1 MSRDGAIARVRAGF
15 DQGDFLETLRRRVAI
30 PTESQE
36 PERLPDLH
44 RYLEDEIAPSM
55 ARSGYTSEITENTVP
70 GGGPFLVAERIE
82 DPALPTLMTYGHGD
96 VVRGIPEQWR
106 EGLNPWEINVEGEQ
120 WYGRGTADNKGQHSI
135 VIAALEAVLAE
146 RGHHGFNSRILI
158 ETSEEIGSPGLDTF
172 LTQNAADLQTDL
184 MLASDGPR
192 LVPQRADIKLG
203 NRGGLSF
210 DLSIKLREGSRHSGH
225 WGGVLEDPG
234 VILAQAISCITT
246 PRGQIRIKAWLP
258 DAIPERVRVA
268 LADLEVDPA
277 DPTLDIRDDWGEPGL
292 STAEKMYG
300 WTSFIVLAMITGR
313 PENPVN
319 GVQPDARARCQ
330 LRFSADADHTRFLP
344 ALRAHLDAH
353 GFHQIEISAVQDN
366 FFPAWRTYPDNPW
379 VDWAVSSVARTTG
392 TAPLV
397 VPNSAGGLPSE
408 LFGRALGCPI
418 LWIPHSYS
426 GCRQHGPD
434 EHIRTDITREGL
446 SIMAGIFWDLGEA
459 QGRPQ

>member
-1 MSRDGAIARVRAGF
+1 MSREGAISRVRDTF
-15 DQGDFLETLRRRVAI
+15 DSGAFLKTLRRRVAI

-36 PERLPDLH
+36 PDRLPDL
-44 RYLEDEIAPSM
+44 RQYLEDEIAPSM
-55 ARSGYTSEITENTVP
+55 APLGYISQITPNSVP
-70 GGGPFLVAERIE
+70 GGGPFLMSERIE
-82 DPALPTLMTYGHGD
+82 DPSLPTLLTYGHGD

-106 EGLNPWEINVEGEQ
+106 DGLNPWDITIEGER

-172 LTQNAADLQTDL
+172 LTEHAADMGTDL

-192 LVPQRADIKLG
+192 MTPRRADVKLG
-203 NRGGLSF
+203 NRGGIAF
-210 DLSIKLREGSRHSGH
+210 DLSLNLREGSRHSGH
-225 WGGVLEDPG
+225 WGGVLEDPA

-246 PRGQIRIKAWLP
+246 PRGRILVDDWLP
-258 DAIPERVRVA
+258 KSIPPKVQSA
-268 LADLEVDPA
+268 LKNLEIDPA
-277 DPTLDIRDDWGEPGL
+277 DPTLVMPDDWGEPGL

-330 LRFSADADHTRFLP
+330 LRFTVDADHTRFLP

-353 GFHQIEISAVQDN
+353 NFQMVEITPVREN
-366 FFPAWRTYPDNPW
+366 FFPAWRTDPENPW
-379 VDWAVSSVARTTG
+379 VNWTVNSVARTTG
-392 TAPLV
+392 TPPLV
-397 VPNSAGGLPSE
+397 VPNSSGGLPSE

-418 LWIPHSYS
+418 LWIPHSYG

-434 EHIRTDITREGL
+434 EHILAPLTREAL
-446 SIMAGIFWDLGEA
+446 SIMAGVFWDLGEA

>member
-1 MSRDGAIARVRAGF
+1 MSRDGSITKICDTF
-15 DQGDFLETLRRRVAI
+15 DSGTFLETLRRRVAI

-36 PERLPDLH
+36 PGRLPDLH

-55 ARSGYTSEITENTVP
+55 APLGYTSQITANSVP

-82 DPALPTLMTYGHGD
+82 DPSLPTLLTYGHGD

-106 EGLNPWEINVEGEQ
+106 DGLDPWDITVEGQ
-120 WYGRGTADNKGQHSI
+120 RWYGRGTADNKGQHSI

-158 ETSEEIGSPGLDTF
+158 ETSEEIGSPGLDAF
-172 LTQNAADLQTDL
+172 LTEHAAELGTDL

-192 LVPQRADIKLG
+192 MTPGRADLKLG
-203 NRGGLSF
+203 NRGGIAF
-210 DLSIKLREGSRHSGH
+210 DLSLKLREGSRHSGH

-246 PRGQIRIKAWLP
+246 PRGRILVEDWLP
-258 DAIPERVRVA
+258 KSIPPKVRAA
-268 LADLEVDPA
+268 LKDLDIDPA
-277 DPTLDIRDDWGEPGL
+277 DPTLVMPDDWGEPEL

-330 LRFSADADHTRFLP
+330 LRFTADADHTRFLP
-344 ALRAHLDAH
+344 ALREHLDAH
-353 GFHQIEISAVQDN
+353 SFQAIEITPVREN
-366 FFPAWRTYPDNPW
+366 FFPAWRTDPDNPW
-379 VDWAVSSVARTTG
+379 VDWTVASVARTTG
-392 TAPLV
+392 TPPLV
-397 VPNSAGGLPSE
+397 VPNSSGGLPSE

-418 LWIPHSYS
+418 LWIPHSYG

-434 EHIRTDITREGL
+434 EHILAPLTREAL
-446 SIMAGIFWDLGEA
+446 SIMAGVFWDLGEA
-459 QGRPQ
+459 EGRPQ

>member
-1 MSRDGAIARVRAGF
+1 MSREGAISRVRDTF
-15 DQGDFLETLRRRVAI
+15 DSGAFLKTLRRRVAI

-36 PERLPDLH
+36 PDRLPDLR

-55 ARSGYTSEITENTVP
+55 APLGYISQITPNSVP
-70 GGGPFLVAERIE
+70 GGGPFLMSERIE
-82 DPALPTLMTYGHGD
+82 DPSLPTLLTYGHGD

-106 EGLNPWEINVEGEQ
+106 DGLNPWDITIEGER

-172 LTQNAADLQTDL
+172 LTEHAADMGTDL

-192 LVPQRADIKLG
+192 MTPRRADVKLG
-203 NRGGLSF
+203 NRGGIAF
-210 DLSIKLREGSRHSGH
+210 DLSLNLREGSRHSGH
-225 WGGVLEDPG
+225 WGGVLEDPA

-246 PRGQIRIKAWLP
+246 PRGRILVDDWLP
-258 DAIPERVRVA
+258 KSIPPKVQSA
-268 LADLEVDPA
+268 LKNLEIDPA
-277 DPTLDIRDDWGEPGL
+277 DPTLVMPDDWGEPGL

-330 LRFSADADHTRFLP
+330 LRFTVDADHTRFLP
-344 ALRAHLDAH
+344 ALRAHLDVH
-353 GFHQIEISAVQDN
+353 NFQMVEITPVREN
-366 FFPAWRTYPDNPW
+366 FFPAWRTDPENPW
-379 VDWAVSSVARTTG
+379 VNWTVNSVARTTG
-392 TAPLV
+392 TPPLV
-397 VPNSAGGLPSE
+397 VPNSSGGLPSE

-418 LWIPHSYS
+418 LWIPHSYG

-434 EHIRTDITREGL
+434 EHILAPLTREAL
-446 SIMAGIFWDLGEA
+446 SIMAGVFWDLGEA

>member
-1 MSRDGAIARVRAGF
+1 VSRDGAIARVREIF
-15 DQGDFLETLRRRVAI
+15 DSGAFLDTLRRRVAI

-36 PERLPDLH
+36 PDRLPDLH
-44 RYLEDEIAPSM
+44 RYLADEIAPSLTP
-55 ARSGYTSEITENTVP
+55 SGYTCTITENTVP

-82 DPALPTLMTYGHGD
+82 DPSLPTLLTYGHGD

-106 EGLNPWEINVEGEQ
+106 DGLDPWEITVEGDR

-158 ETSEEIGSPGLDTF
+158 ETSEEIGSPGLDAF
-172 LTQNAADLQTDL
+172 LTEHADAMPSDL

-192 LVPQRADIKLG
+192 MDPGRADVKLG
-203 NRGGLSF
+203 NRGGIAF
-210 DLSIKLREGSRHSGH
+210 DLSLKLREGSRHSGH

-234 VILAQAISCITT
+234 VILAQSISCITT
-246 PRGQIRIKAWLP
+246 PRGQILVDDWLP
-258 DAIPERVRVA
+258 GEIPAKVRAA
-268 LADLEVDPA
+268 LKDLTIDPR
-277 DPTLDIRDDWGEPGL
+277 DPTLVMPDDWGEPGL
-292 STAEKMYG
+292 AVAEKMYG

-330 LRFSADADHTRFLP
+330 LRFTVDADHTKFLP
-344 ALRAHLDAH
+344 ALRDHLDRH
-353 GFHQIEISAVQDN
+353 GFQQVEITPVREN
-366 FFPAWRTYPDNPW
+366 FFPAWRTDPDNPW
-379 VDWAVSSVARTTG
+379 VDWTVNAVTRTTG
-392 TAPLV
+392 TPPTV
-397 VPNSAGGLPSE
+397 VPNSSGGLPSE

-418 LWIPHSYS
+418 LWIPHSYG

-434 EHIRTDITREGL
+434 EHALAPLTREAL
-446 SIMAGIFWDLGEA
+446 SIMAGVFWDLGDAE
-459 QGRPQ
+459 GRPQ